1 MFKMR
6 NKSLN
11 KLFFYK
17 QIDMSLTKERNII
30 LFYVSKYDWC
40 NSWCKN
46 VNAFAR
52 TNLKR
57 VLSYLQ

>member
-40 NSWCKN
+40 
-46 VNAFAR
+46 AFAR